1 MRKRLTLVIA
11 LVFLCISSCVVS
23 TLTQSDKS
31 GTETVSYELSY
42 RDFPLN
48 ESVCTFDDNWCGW
61 ADYWPKAVIYGWM
74 KTNVRIPEG
83 ADKLKVT
90 VHVCSNGWGEGLAVD
105 YGLWTNNSGIQII
118 VDDAVWYNK
127 INESTIKSEHH
138 HSYYKHDYGE
148 SFSTD
153 FFNVSG
159 KDNITLTIRMMDG
172 ARLDFCNVT
181 LTFFTHTP
189 TEKYNSVCYSPFR
202 DNEDPEFGILPTI
215 HELKE
220 DLFLIKNLS
229 KSIRTYGISK
239 NLSEIPRLCE
249 DIGIDCYPGAWIS
262 RCKCDNER
270 EIDNLIK
277 VANENLSHVKGL
289 IVGNEV
295 LLRGDMSEDD
305 LIEYIRR
312 VKSNTTL
319 PVGTAEIWRTWL
331 EHEKLAE
338 NVDFILVHIHPYWE
352 GVSVENAAEY
362 VVEKWKE
369 VKAKYPGKDVI
380 IGETGWPTQGDRI
393 GRAIPSEENQ
403 RMFLSEFLNLAKEN
417 EISYFYFDVFDER
430 WKRKHAEAEAHWG
443 LYYSNGTLKPL
454 LYDLVPEDAREGID
468 RPPRTI
474 TVTNVTAP
482 LIVYT
487 EGCSPENRFYPSGRM
502 GDIESWQGDP
512 TEVLDELCTES
523 PHSGNTCIRI
533 KWSPGAEGWAGI
545 YWQYP
550 VNNRGDY
557 PGYNISGAKRLEFW
571 ARGEK
576 GCEKAEFK
584 VGGIKRPG
592 KPYYDSLDVSTGVI
606 HLTKEWKKYIINL
619 EGANLS
625 MVIGGFRWLTN
636 KNQNPE
642 GCTIYLDDISFTGL
656 SLIFDTG
663 SPANPYLSI
672 SGTHNGTITP
682 DKTINVSRLYT
693 YPCEGTGG
701 HAEYVRIW
709 NSTFGMEAYW
719 NGYQNDWHNITFPR
733 SFILFADET
742 YNFTIKTGSYPQI
755 IHANEFNAT
764 GGKITC
770 TEFVDVNG
778 NIYNNWIPAIKLY

>member
-1 MRKRLTLVIA
+1 
-11 LVFLCISSCVVS
+11 
-23 TLTQSDKS
+23 
-31 GTETVSYELSY
+31 
-42 RDFPLN
+42 
-48 ESVCTFDDNWCGW
+48 
-61 ADYWPKAVIYGWM
+61 
-74 KTNVRIPEG
+74 
-83 ADKLKVT
+83 
-90 VHVCSNGWGEGLAVD
+90 
-105 YGLWTNNSGIQII
+105 
-118 VDDAVWYNK
+118 
-127 INESTIKSEHH
+127 
-138 HSYYKHDYGE
+138 
-148 SFSTD
+148 
-153 FFNVSG
+153 
-159 KDNITLTIRMMDG
+159 IRMMDG

-189 TEKYNSVCYSPFR
+189 SEKYNGVCYSPFR

-215 HELKE
+215 DELKE

-249 DIGIDCYPGAWIS
+249 DIGVDCYPGAWIS
-262 RCKCDNER
+262 MCKCDNEM

-277 VANENLSHVKGL
+277 IANENLSHVRGL

-393 GRAIPSEENQ
+393 GWAIPSEENQ

-430 WKRKHAEAEAHWG
+430 WKGKHAEAHWG

-550 VNNRGDY
+550 VNNWGDY

-592 KPYYDSLDVSTGVI
+592 KPYYDSLNVSTGVI
-606 HLTKEWKKYIINL
+606 HLTKEWRKYIINL

-625 MVIGGFRWLTN
+625 MVIGGFCWLTN

-663 SPANPYLSI
+663 SPANPYPSI

-682 DKTINVSRLYT
+682 DKTINVSKLYT

-719 NGYQNDWHNITFPR
+719 NGYQNDRHNITFPR

-755 IHANEFNAT
+755 IHTNEFNAT

-770 TEFVDVNG
+770 TEFVDANG